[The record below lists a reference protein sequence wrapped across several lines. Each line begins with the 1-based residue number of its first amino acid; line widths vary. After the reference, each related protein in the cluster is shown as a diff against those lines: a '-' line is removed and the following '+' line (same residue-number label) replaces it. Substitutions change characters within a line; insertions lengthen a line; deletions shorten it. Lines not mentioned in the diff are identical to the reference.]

1 MTVRYE
7 QRQYSVPDDATE
19 IVLVRHGASAEAF
32 EGERHELLEGRG
44 NPPLSPTGVEQAA
57 AVGGRLAREE
67 LAAIFVST
75 LRRTHETAAPL
86 AAATGLAPVELADL
100 AEVSLGDLEGGE
112 FRIRAHQ
119 RDPVVLRALA
129 EERWDVIP
137 NAEPMEAFA
146 ARVRQAVDAIVAH
159 SGAGVSVAAF
169 AHGGV
174 IGELCHQATGSRRF
188 AFMRNDNT
196 SITRLVV
203 HADGGL
209 HLRSFNDIAHLA
221 EKAGTGGG

>member
-1 MTVRYE
+1 MPESYA
-7 QRQYSVPDDATE
+7 QRQYRVPDDATE
-19 IVLVRHGASAEAF
+19 VVLVRHGASAEAV

-44 NPPLSPTGVEQAA
+44 NPPLSATGVEQAA
-57 AVGGRLAREE
+57 AVGARLAYEE

-75 LRRTHETAAPL
+75 LQRTHETAAPL
-86 AAATGLAPVELADL
+86 VAATGLEPIELPDL

-112 FRIRAHQ
+112 FRIRAYR
-119 RDPVVLRALA
+119 RDPIVLRALA

-146 ARVRQAVDAIVAH
+146 TRVRRAVDAIVERV
-159 SGAGVSVAAF
+159 GEGVSVAAF

-196 SITRLVV
+196 SISRLVV
-203 HADGGL
+203 HADGSL
-209 HLRSFNDIAHLA
+209 YLRSFNDTAHLA
-221 EKAGTGGG
+221 